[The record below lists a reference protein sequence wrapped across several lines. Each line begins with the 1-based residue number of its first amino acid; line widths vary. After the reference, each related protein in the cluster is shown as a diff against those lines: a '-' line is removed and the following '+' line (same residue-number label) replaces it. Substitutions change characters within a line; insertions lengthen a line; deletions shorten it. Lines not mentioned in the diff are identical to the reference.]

1 MTMNSGLTLRMLYM
15 RTRLTKNITLPHE
28 TKTQI
33 FHEKLL
39 SLSVRDTCTTRDEP
53 WLVNIFVFPD
63 IRYIV
68 IDWH

>member
-28 TKTQI
+28 TQTQI

-39 SLSVRDTCTTRDEP
+39 SLSVRDTRTTRDEP
-53 WLVNIFVFPD
+53 WPVIIFVFPD

-68 IDWH
+68 ID